1 MGETD
6 NKEHMIASQPAG
18 MRRNDVS
25 MSEMSDLDAGDD
37 GVYHVRKS
45 RLIRLINWWQVSVL
59 GFPFAGTAVGLLGGE
74 A

>member
-6 NKEHMIASQPAG
+6 NKEHMIAHQPGG

-45 RLIRLINWWQVSVL
+45 RLIRLINWWQVSGL
-59 GFPFAGTAVGLLGGE
+59 GSRFGGTAVGLLG
-74 A
+74 